1 MSLHLNL
8 APDLFIAIL
17 VFDKPVLFRVEE
29 AWELLSRIDSL
40 YIQQG
45 ELQQPL
51 SRLLAG
57 SKQSHAEHT
66 RYRGRV

>member
-29 AWELLSRIDSL
+29 AWELLSRTVLTAS
-40 YIQQG
+40 G
-45 ELQQPL
+45 CELAVRPYFNGYL
-51 SRLLAG
+51 D
-57 SKQSHAEHT
+57 
-66 RYRGRV
+66 